1 MAAEA
6 DEADKTKP
14 ALRFFW
20 INLSQSPSLSIN
32 KSISISCLGNSQLTT
47 HN

>member
-14 ALRFFW
+14 VCVFVW
-20 INLSQSPSLSIN
+20 N
-32 KSISISCLGNSQLTT
+32 KFESKSESKY
-47 HN
+47 

>member
-14 ALRFFW
+14 ALRCF
-20 INLSQSPSLSIN
+20 LN
-32 KSISISCLGNSQLTT
+32 KFESKSESKY
-47 HN
+47 

>member
-14 ALRFFW
+14 ALRFFF
-20 INLSQSPSLSIN
+20 LN
-32 KSISISCLGNSQLTT
+32 KFESKSESKY
-47 HN
+47 